1 MSATTMSTASPSLE
15 AQSIFDA
22 LAGWEEVERRLRVDD
37 SARLTWSLGWVS
49 NGGLSE
55 EFLLRA
61 VRHPRPLYRIVAV
74 ERGRHFESVVLRG
87 LRDPYWRVRW
97 TAAQTDVAPPE
108 VLAELVQDTSPEVRR
123 VTAQNERTPL
133 PALRE
138 LLDDRM
144 DAVKH
149 TAAQHGALLEADLR
163 RLAGHQDREM
173 RRIVATRHDTPVD
186 VLDVLANDRALAVAE
201 AVGRNSAA
209 SPDALHRVTQRTHD
223 QWTRKAIASNP
234 RTRPDD
240 LVYLLE
246 HGDHATH
253 RTMAK
258 RSCVPEVLHRLAQC
272 DDALLRAALVTNEAL
287 PTSALAVMPLEAS
300 VAEHRAAANHG
311 NATWETCRRLAV
323 HYLASKH
330 HGRRDIGVEMVAA
343 GLCRVE
349 GELPALPCVLED
361 PVDVVLA
368 LLTNRRTDEL
378 AAWAAGTADPKW
390 LRERVRHQLSL

>member
-1 MSATTMSTASPSLE
+1 MSTASPSLD

-37 SARLTWSLGWVS
+37 SSRVTWSLGWGS

-74 ERGRHFESVVLRG
+74 ERGRDFESVVLRG

-97 TAAQTDVAPPE
+97 TAAQTGVAPPE
-108 VLAELVQDTSPEVRR
+108 VLAELVHDTSPEVRR
-123 VTAQNERTPL
+123 VTAQNQRTPL
-133 PALRE
+133 SALRE
-138 LLDDRM
+138 LLDDRV
-144 DAVKH
+144 DAVKY
-149 TAAQHGALLEADLR
+149 TAAHHGALLETDLR
-163 RLAGHQDREM
+163 RLAGHRDMEM
-173 RRIVATRHDTPVD
+173 RRIVAGRDDTPVD
-186 VLDVLANDRALAVAE
+186 VLDALANDRAVAVAE
-201 AVGRNSAA
+201 AVGRNSEA

-240 LVYLLE
+240 LMYLLD

-253 RTMAK
+253 RTVAK
-258 RSCVPEVLHRLAQC
+258 RSSVPEVLHRLAQC
-272 DDALLRAALVTNEAL
+272 DDVLLRAAVLTNEAL
-287 PTSALAVMPLEAS
+287 PTSALAVMPLGAS

-330 HGRRDIGVEMVAA
+330 HARRSIGVEMVAA
-343 GLCRVE
+343 GLRRVE
-349 GELPALPCVLED
+349 GSLPTLPCVLEE

-368 LLTNRRTDEL
+368 LLTSRRTDEL
-378 AAWAAGTADPKW
+378 AAWAAGTAGPKW
-390 LRERVRHQLSL
+390 LREHVQYRLSR